1 LNKQWSPKR
10 VIIISKTY
18 KSDPSIK
25 PLIDLCKEKKK
36 DFEKNN
42 CFSEVKEG
50 IDFLTK
56 LVEVQK
62 NMKEELKKSIS

>member
-1 LNKQWSPKR
+1 L
-10 VIIISKTY
+10 VDI
-18 KSDPSIK
+18 
-25 PLIDLCKEKKK
+25 CKEKKK

-62 NMKEELKKSIS
+62 NMKEELKKSIP

>member
-1 LNKQWSPKR
+1 L
-10 VIIISKTY
+10 V
-18 KSDPSIK
+18 
-25 PLIDLCKEKKK
+25 DLCKEKKK

-62 NMKEELKKSIS
+62 NMKEELKKSIPQWCVILDDLISESLLYDKQFI